1 MAENMPCNS
10 LPMAYVFI
18 ESPALLIILKTCNKT
33 DIPPQPS
40 KKAVKIKLIENFLL
54 EMLEIEFIPLVI
66 SKNPLING
74 EAKTES
80 ILKTDNIGERTVEKA
95 DNIPLDFNIDIT
107 LEKITTKPPINKIVE
122 MLFVILSDNTLPK
135 LEKVTVVCLEV
146 AY

>member
-1 MAENMPCNS
+1 
-10 LPMAYVFI
+10 
-18 ESPALLIILKTCNKT
+18 
-33 DIPPQPS
+33 
-40 KKAVKIKLIENFLL
+40 
-54 EMLEIEFIPLVI
+54 MLEIEFIPLVI

-135 LEKVTVVCLEV
+135 LEKVIVVCLEV